1 LSSSRVGDPGDLARP
16 SPCRCRG
23 YHGIGIRYTVTDTSI
38 AHSLILDSQVG
49 TFARLAK
56 AEILRSSEIA
66 CWMYSGERQVIAL
79 RKAYLDAVLRQDVGF
94 FDTDARTGDIVFG
107 VSTDT
112 LLVQD
117 AIGEKVG
124 NFLHYIATF
133 LAGLVVGFISAW
145 RLALLSVALIP
156 PIAFAGGLY
165 AYTLTGLTS
174 RSRESYANAGVVAE
188 QVILTL
194 VMCSVA

>member
-1 LSSSRVGDPGDLARP
+1 MPGAGGVPAASVHNGVATFSTQVATLCIQHILHSCTLAEAALFRFP
-16 SPCRCRG
+16 
-23 YHGIGIRYTVTDTSI
+23 
-38 AHSLILDSQVG
+38 
-49 TFARLAK
+49 
-56 AEILRSSEIA
+56 EIA
-66 CWMYSGERQVIAL
+66 CWMYTGERQVIAL

-124 NFLHYIATF
+124 NFIHYIATF
-133 LAGLVVGFISAW
+133 LAGLVVGFVAAW
-145 RLALLSVALIP
+145 RLALLSVAVIP
-156 PIAFAGGLY
+156 AIAFAGGLY

-174 RSRESYANAGVVAE
+174 KSRESYANAGVVAE
-188 QVILTL
+188 QVTDSLASLPPVVFPVWNLAAAILCT
-194 VMCSVA
+194 VA